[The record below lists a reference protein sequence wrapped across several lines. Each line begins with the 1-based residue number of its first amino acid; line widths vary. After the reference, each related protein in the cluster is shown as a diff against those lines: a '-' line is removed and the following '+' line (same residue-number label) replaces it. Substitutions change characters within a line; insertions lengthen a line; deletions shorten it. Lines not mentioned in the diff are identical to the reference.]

1 MKTYTKPVVE
11 IVELSAKE
19 SIAANDYA
27 KAYKAGI
34 TSYSISSILNPA
46 NSNQT
51 PSNQAL
57 QNG

>member
-19 SIAANDYA
+19 IIAANDYA
-27 KAYKAGI
+27 KTYKAGI
-34 TSYSISSILNPA
+34 TGYSISSILNSA

-51 PSNQAL
+51 PSNQTL